1 VSPPVN
7 NDSIPAYIQEIDGE
21 EDSNKH
27 NQEGAIVAS
36 SSPKQIIYG
45 NVLIG

>member
-1 VSPPVN
+1 MTPTN
-7 NDSIPAYIQEIDGE
+7 NESMPAYIQEIDGE

-27 NQEGAIVAS
+27 NQEGAVISS

>member
-1 VSPPVN
+1 MTPTN
-7 NDSIPAYIQEIDGE
+7 NESMPAYIQEIDGE

-27 NQEGAIVAS
+27 NQEGAVIAS
-36 SSPKQIIYG
+36 SSPKQIIFG

>member
-1 VSPPVN
+1 MPPPPKN
-7 NDSIPAYIQEIDGE
+7 ETMPPYIQEIDGE
-21 EDSNKH
+21 DDSNKH
-27 NQEGAIVAS
+27 NQEGAVMAS

>member
-1 VSPPVN
+1 MTPTN
-7 NDSIPAYIQEIDGE
+7 NESMPAYIQEIDGE

-27 NQEGAIVAS
+27 NQEGAVIAS